1 MPETIPTTS
10 SGPTSKETT
19 VYVDSSKDVFDS
31 SAFDPVLARKLA
43 LANTAIDQIGMTP
56 FQWKL
61 FFLNGFGYTV
71 DSLLVICQSIAMPAV
86 TMQYGSPGKSLK
98 GIALASQIGLLT
110 GAAIWGLSADI
121 IGRRLAFNSSLLLAA
136 IFTIIAGGM
145 PGYISFATLVSL
157 YSAAVGG
164 NYILDATTLLEFLP
178 VNKTWLVT
186 FMSIWWAVGYTITG
200 LLAWAFMSN
209 YSCFPTAA
217 SGACAYQD
225 NMGWRYLHFT
235 IGGLTLMLSL
245 LRVFL
250 IRIVQTPRW
259 LISQNRDAEVIQ
271 FLTDLSAKYDR
282 QFDLTLDDL
291 RSEGDVKNTEK
302 SVWSVVRIKAHFS
315 GLFRTRK
322 LTWSFLV
329 IMLNWLVIGIVS
341 PLYHVFL
348 PYYLKSRG

>member
-61 FFLNGFGYTV
+61 FFLNSFGYTV
-71 DSLLVICQSIAMPAV
+71 DSVRDTRLLSDKTIANNFFQLLVICQSIAMPAV

-145 PGYISFATLVSL
+145 PGYISFATLFV
-157 YSAAVGG
+157 
-164 NYILDATTLLEFLP
+164 
-178 VNKTWLVT
+178 
-186 FMSIWWAVGYTITG
+186 
-200 LLAWAFMSN
+200 
-209 YSCFPTAA
+209 
-217 SGACAYQD
+217 
-225 NMGWRYLHFT
+225 
-235 IGGLTLMLSL
+235 
-245 LRVFL
+245 
-250 IRIVQTPRW
+250 
-259 LISQNRDAEVIQ
+259 
-271 FLTDLSAKYDR
+271 DLSPCVPI
-282 QFDLTLDDL
+282 FCC
-291 RSEGDVKNTEK
+291 
-302 SVWSVVRIKAHFS
+302 
-315 GLFRTRK
+315 
-322 LTWSFLV
+322 
-329 IMLNWLVIGIVS
+329 
-341 PLYHVFL
+341 
-348 PYYLKSRG
+348 